1 MKNKTIY
8 IIIISLTIIWV
19 SLMYATRDC
28 PNDIEAKACFRRNEI
43 GQTIKDDL
51 YNKYNC
57 NKFYES

>member
-1 MKNKTIY
+1 MFIFWIY
-8 IIIISLTIIWV
+8 
-19 SLMYATRDC
+19 LMYVTRNN
-28 PNDIEAKACFRRNEI
+28 PNEIETEACFRRNEI

>member
-1 MKNKTIY
+1 MFIFWIY
-8 IIIISLTIIWV
+8 
-19 SLMYATRDC
+19 LMYATRDC